1 MTVDPEVRHARR
13 NGWLR
18 TVAVAGVAA
27 IGQLVQVLRADA
39 ETNRINTTV
48 SERLTAIDNRLDSM
62 SYENRHLSE
71 RITILEAKK

>member
-1 MTVDPEVRHARR
+1 MTADPDVKRARR

-27 IGQLVQVLRADA
+27 IGQLVQVLRSDA

-48 SERLTAIDNRLDSM
+48 SERLTSIDNRLDGM
-62 SYENRHLSE
+62 SYENRHMSE
-71 RITILEAKK
+71 RITVLEAKK